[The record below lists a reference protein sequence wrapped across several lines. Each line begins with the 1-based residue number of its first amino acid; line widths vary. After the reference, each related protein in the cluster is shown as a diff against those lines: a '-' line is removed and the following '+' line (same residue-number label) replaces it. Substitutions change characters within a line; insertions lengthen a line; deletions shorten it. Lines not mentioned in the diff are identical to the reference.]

1 VGLKMTQVKKA
12 LTIWLIVIVASIVVV
27 LTVPFDYVK
36 EALIV
41 TMLINF
47 LAAALYF
54 KFAG

>member
-1 VGLKMTQVKKA
+1 LTRVKKA

-27 LTVPFDYVK
+27 LTVPLDYAK